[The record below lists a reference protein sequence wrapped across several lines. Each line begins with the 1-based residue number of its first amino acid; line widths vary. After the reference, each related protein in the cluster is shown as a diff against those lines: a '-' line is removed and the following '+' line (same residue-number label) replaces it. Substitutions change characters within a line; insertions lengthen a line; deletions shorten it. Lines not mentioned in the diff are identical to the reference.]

1 MNNYEYYELDDYVDP
16 NDPEQVYIRE
26 AGRGM
31 QMDDLQ
37 EKIKAME
44 ELEPSDNEEDN
55 EHRRVTINILKDRYK
70 ELEQKIEK
78 ELESL
83 YAEHNDLVKKQNLL
97 YERLAEIEK
106 RN

>member
-16 NDPEQVYIRE
+16 NSDEQIYIRE

-31 QMDDLQ
+31 QMDYLQ

-70 ELEQKIEK
+70 ELEEEIKK
-78 ELESL
+78 EIKNQLK
-83 YAEHNDLVKKQNLL
+83 D
-97 YERLAEIEK
+97 
-106 RN
+106 

>member
-16 NDPEQVYIRE
+16 NCPEQIYIRE

-44 ELEPSDNEEDN
+44 ELE
-55 EHRRVTINILKDRYK
+55 
-70 ELEQKIEK
+70 
-78 ELESL
+78 SL
-83 YAEHNDLVKKQNLL
+83 YAEHTDLVKKQNLL